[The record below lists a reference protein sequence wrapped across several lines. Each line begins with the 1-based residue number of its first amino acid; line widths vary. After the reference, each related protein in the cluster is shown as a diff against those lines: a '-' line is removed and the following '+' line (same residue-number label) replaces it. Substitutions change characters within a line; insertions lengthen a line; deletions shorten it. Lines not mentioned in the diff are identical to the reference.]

1 MSVRRSLYQFVRRT
15 SRRARLALTRSGL
28 TPLQA
33 RVISSCVV
41 FGFLLLVLYVGMPL
55 MIPAYLLFTW
65 LGLQEYTTMMNLRD
79 IPIRKRSLFV
89 AAALTFPAS
98 LPASYPGFVPLMSG
112 MSWREA
118 LLGVFA
124 LYLIGLEIVRPND
137 NSVLSVVFSL
147 MGYIYVPWFL
157 GYAITLR
164 YTPDGVLGL
173 WYLTVPILVIIAS
186 DIGGYTFGRLFGKH
200 QIAPQVSPNKT
211 LEGSL
216 GGLFLAVVTVLVM
229 LFGLEFFLNLRLE
242 LYDAVLFGLLVG
254 SAAQIGDLFES
265 LIKRW
270 VGVKDSGF
278 LMPGHGGVLDR
289 IDSFLIAVPITYYF
303 VTLVALR

>member
-1 MSVRRSLYQFVRRT
+1 MQRT
-15 SRRARLALTRSGL
+15 SQRAMALLTRHGL

-41 FGFLLLVLYVGMPL
+41 FGFVVLVLYVGMPL
-55 MIPAYLLFTW
+55 MLPAYLLFTL
-65 LGLQEYTTMMNLRD
+65 LGLQEYTTMMNVRG

-98 LPASYPGFVPLMSG
+98 LPASYPGMMPLMSG

-118 LLGVFA
+118 LLGV
-124 LYLIGLEIVRPND
+124 LGVYLIGLEIIRPNA

-147 MGYIYVPWFL
+147 FGYIYVPWFL
-157 GYAITLR
+157 GYAVTLR
-164 YTPDGVLGL
+164 YTPDGVLGF
-173 WYLTVPILVIIAS
+173 WYLMVPILLIVAS
-186 DIGGYTFGRLFGKH
+186 DIGGYVFGRLFGKRK
-200 QIAPQVSPNKT
+200 IAPQVSPNKT
-211 LEGSL
+211 LEGAL
-216 GGLFLAVVTVLVM
+216 GGLFFALVTMLVVLS
-229 LFGLEFFLNLRLE
+229 GLRLYLNLRLE
-242 LYDAVLFGLLVG
+242 LYDAVLFSLLVA

-289 IDSFLIAVPITYYF
+289 IDSFLIAVPTSYYF
-303 VTLVALR
+303 VTLIALR